1 MFLSRKRSVLLS
13 PTAEGYLAYDVE
25 LDRLHRLNPMA
36 ALMIE
41 LADGQRTQDE
51 ILAAVLPLLAQ
62 PDVAGCLQWI
72 TQAVAQGLLV
82 ADSSLMLEVATLPR
96 TSPFTA
102 AELIETAAVLR
113 NRDRVLAAFICQ
125 QHVTELIPANPHQ
138 WYQLG
143 TLAHIVG
150 RRLEAREA
158 YERYQSAFPDDAE
171 IEHLLIA
178 LRDES
183 PPQRASD
190 RCIEQ
195 LYAHFASFYDQN
207 MCGELNYRAP
217 ELLLSAIAQEVGS
230 GHDLNALDIGC
241 GTGLFG
247 KLLRPLVQRLVGIDL
262 SAAMIALAHERGV
275 YDQLETVELTAWFN
289 RDPLERFDVIAS
301 CDTLIYFGDLMQ
313 VLPAAAR
320 HLSPGGLLAF
330 TVERGERF
338 PFHLTDSGR
347 FTHHQQHLI
356 AVARVAGYRILRQT
370 EEVLRDEYGESVI
383 GWVTVLQGP

>member
-1 MFLSRKRSVLLS
+1 M
-13 PTAEGYLAYDVE
+13 
-25 LDRLHRLNPMA
+25 
-36 ALMIE
+36 
-41 LADGQRTQDE
+41 
-51 ILAAVLPLLAQ
+51 
-62 PDVAGCLQWI
+62 
-72 TQAVAQGLLV
+72 
-82 ADSSLMLEVATLPR
+82 
-96 TSPFTA
+96 
-102 AELIETAAVLR
+102 
-113 NRDRVLAAFICQ
+113 
-125 QHVTELIPANPHQ
+125 
-138 WYQLG
+138 
-143 TLAHIVG
+143 
-150 RRLEAREA
+150 
-158 YERYQSAFPDDAE
+158 
-171 IEHLLIA
+171 
-178 LRDES
+178 
-183 PPQRASD
+183 
-190 RCIEQ
+190 
-195 LYAHFASFYDQN
+195 
-207 MCGELNYRAP
+207 
-217 ELLLSAIAQEVGS
+217 
-230 GHDLNALDIGC
+230 
-241 GTGLFG
+241 
-247 KLLRPLVQRLVGIDL
+247 QRLVGIDL